1 MSSKK
6 ENEFCEWYVKHIPC
20 GFPFY
25 ATECGHMRISRATG
39 IDIYC
44 NACGKKIKIV
54 DVTKVGENN
63 EQ

>member
-6 ENEFCEWYVKHIPC
+6 ENEFCEWYVNHTPC

-25 ATECGHMRISRATG
+25 ATGCGKIRFSCATG

-54 DVTKVGENN
+54 DDTKARDSE
-63 EQ
+63 